1 MTVRILVAENSAYN
15 AATHGVAVKAAI
27 STGYGS
33 DISAQIQITDA
44 GYVDAYNKAIA
55 DPNIIAI
62 VHSYASLTW
71 YIGYANYLY
80 SAYKCLTFMP
90 LGSNSFI
97 PLSNPTAIPSGIVTC
112 GAGDVGYED
121 QNNTAYG
128 YGLEFWDNDGT
139 PSAGADVSSY
149 STGII
154 CGKMLKIKDTV
165 SEEWVTVRERARLFA
180 DRAEA
185 NRTTSPWDYY
195 NGYGIINIANA
206 IAQPEPTPEPTPIV
220 PDPTAPESILSNLH
234 YYSVQHLMNKIIG
247 ETDHTYSIQECA
259 NIYYGNTDLRQ
270 YSFQEVI
277 NLLVGH
283 SNLTEWSIQEC
294 LNYLIGE
301 TNLQAYSVQ
310 EALSLIWNKVYSQ
323 GLAKYNSRYG
333 IKYNATDFMTYGV
346 QNV

>member
-15 AATHGVAVKAAI
+15 AATHGVAIKAAI
-27 STGYGS
+27 SSGYGS
-33 DISAQIQITDA
+33 DISAQITITDA
-44 GYVDAYNKAIA
+44 GYLDAYHQAMA

-62 VHSYASLTW
+62 VHSYADLMW
-71 YIGYANYLY
+71 NLIYANYLY
-80 SAYKCLTFMP
+80 SAYNCLTFMP
-90 LGSNSFI
+90 LGSNSFV
-97 PLSNPTAIPSGIVTC
+97 PLTNPTTIPSGIVTC

-128 YGLEFWDNDGT
+128 YGIEFWDNDGT

-154 CGKMLKIKDTV
+154 CGKMLKIKDANAESWAST
-165 SEEWVTVRERARLFA
+165 RERARLYA

-185 NRTTSPWDYY
+185 NRTGDPWDYY
-195 NGYGIINIANA
+195 NGYGIINVANA
-206 IAQPEPTPEPTPIV
+206 IIPPEPTPEPE
-220 PDPTAPESILSNLH
+220 PDPVDPTDPSAILANLH
-234 YYSVQHLMNKIIG
+234 YFSIQHLMNKIIG
-247 ETDHTYSIQECA
+247 EVDHTYSTQECA

-270 YSFQEVI
+270 YTFQEVI

-283 SNLTEWSIQEC
+283 SNLREWSIQEC

-310 EALSLIWNKVYSQ
+310 EALSLIWNKVYSK

-333 IKYNATDFMTYGV
+333 VKYTATDYVTYGV